1 MLYMALKKNFYK
13 TPIYA
18 IVKKNNEASNK
29 IFKKLGFVLLKNYM
43 KNNLIYY
50 LKNN

>member
-1 MLYMALKKNFYK
+1 MLSLALKKNIFN

-29 IFKKLGFVLLKNYM
+29 IFKKLGFILLRNYQ
-43 KNNLIYY
+43 KNNFIYY
-50 LKNN
+50 LKKN